1 MIYSPIA
8 LELDFIIPQRHL
20 VLMPSLSVSTECEA
34 LSNQRLMA
42 VHGAWRRAVPGV
54 GLAILLL
61 LWPALLNGYPL
72 VFSDTGTYLLQMPER
87 HLGWDRPVFY
97 SLLMVPLHAMLT
109 TWPVVIAQAALT
121 VYLLHLAL
129 RIFAGSAQCLM
140 AIVGVLAVATGLPW
154 VTAELIPDFST
165 ALLAIVMCVLVIAPE
180 RLGRRE
186 HLGLAAVAAGL
197 VSVHQANL
205 PLGLLLLVPLLVL
218 RRPLGAAAALD
229 GRGLVLAAG
238 PLLAATFALSAV
250 NLIGHGRFSPAPYGN
265 IFVLAR
271 SLADGPAMA
280 TLRRHCPQAGWR
292 LCVLVQEG
300 QPADADLFLWRGD
313 SALYQVGG
321 AVREAPEAGAIMRA
335 TLMEQPAAMLR
346 TAVINFARQLG
357 MVATGDGLMA
367 WPDTVTP
374 VIHRDFPPAEARRY
388 DAALQTQGRLFVP
401 AWLRDLHAVALL
413 VGVVATLVALPVAMR
428 RRHCVA
434 ALCVATLICLL
445 GNAAIT
451 GALSGPHDRYQSRI
465 AWLPVFVPMVAGLAL
480 RRGAPARLLN
490 PLHDRASADVAGP
503 TAWS

>member
-1 MIYSPIA
+1 M
-8 LELDFIIPQRHL
+8 
-20 VLMPSLSVSTECEA
+20 LMPSLSISTECEP
-34 LSNQRLMA
+34 LGNPRLR
-42 VHGAWRRAVPGV
+42 VWRGAWRRALPGQ
-54 GLAILLL
+54 GLAVLLL

-72 VFSDTGTYLLQMPER
+72 VFSDTGTYLLQMLER

-97 SLLMVPLHAMLT
+97 SLLMVPLHATLT
-109 TWPVVIAQAALT
+109 TWPVVVAQAALT

-129 RIFAGSAQCLM
+129 RIFAGSAQALV

-165 ALLAIVMCVLVIAPE
+165 ALLAIVMCALVITPE

-186 HLGLAAVAAGL
+186 HLGLAAIAAGL
-197 VSVHQANL
+197 ISVHQSNL

-218 RRPLGAAAALD
+218 RRPLGAAAALG
-229 GRGLVLAAG
+229 GRGLTLAAG
-238 PLLAATFALSAV
+238 PLLTATVALSAV
-250 NLIGHGRFSPAPYGN
+250 NLIGHGRASPAPYGN

-271 SLADGPAMA
+271 SLADGPAME
-280 TLRRHCPQAGWR
+280 TLRRHCPQSDWR

-300 QPADADLFLWRGD
+300 QPTDADLFLWRGD
-313 SALYQVGG
+313 SALYRVGG
-321 AVREAPEAGAIMRA
+321 AVREAPEAGAILRA

-346 TAVINFARQLG
+346 TALLNFIRQLG

-367 WPDTVTP
+367 WPGTVTP

-388 DAALQTQGRLFVP
+388 DAALQTQGRLAVP
-401 AWLRDLHAVALL
+401 VWLSDLHVAALL
-413 VGVVATLVALPVAMR
+413 AGVLGTIMALPIAMR

-434 ALCVATLICLL
+434 ALCVAALVCLL

-480 RRGAPARLLN
+480 RRGAPARLLS
-490 PLHDRASADVAGP
+490 PSRDRASADAAGP
-503 TAWS
+503 TAWSS